1 MYFDSFDSPLGKIHL
16 LADESGLRQLTLCL
30 HHPFEQCRDWQHSP
44 SFLAPYKQQVL
55 EFLEGERTDF
65 DIPLAP
71 EGTEFQHKVW
81 QALRDVPYGETCSY
95 SDIAEAIGNPQAC
108 RAVGMAN
115 NVNPIPLII
124 PCHRVIGRDGALV
137 GYRYG
142 LEIKQK
148 LLDMEKET
156 AH

>member
-1 MYFDSFDSPLGKIHL
+1 MASPPGRP
-16 LADESGLRQLTLCL
+16 LR
-30 HHPFEQCRDWQHSP
+30 
-44 SFLAPYKQQVL
+44 
-55 EFLEGERTDF
+55 
-65 DIPLAP
+65 
-71 EGTEFQHKVW
+71 
-81 QALRDVPYGETCSY
+81 ETCSY